1 MCCSYVDILTLQLYD
16 PLIKDMRAR
25 SIFVLRRPYLTP
37 NTKDAQIDEEE
48 EAKARM
54 YALKAFLLYPG
65 DFVI

>member
-1 MCCSYVDILTLQLYD
+1 
-16 PLIKDMRAR
+16 
-25 SIFVLRRPYLTP
+25 VLRRPYLTP